1 MKLINTFATELPW
14 ACEPVAPQP
23 LHAPGLLHLNRA
35 LLGELGLGAEI
46 GISTTKL
53 HAYGPMGLKEL
64 TTQKFIVYGSG
75 ETRA

>member
-35 LLGELGLGAEI
+35 LLGELGRERGVAASYTLRPGDRYVRAVVTAAD
-46 GISTTKL
+46 GRR
-53 HAYGPMGLKEL
+53 AW
-64 TTQKFIVYGSG
+64 TQPLWP
-75 ETRA
+75 